1 MERHIVSNTERDI
14 RLNILNSL
22 LTTPHREVEKVVA
35 LHKEMIEQDPLFYG
49 HLATWYNN
57 TGEVRDHKEV
67 FIAAL
72 ITSDMEEH
80 RDAGF
85 VLLKQ
90 LPPYQ
95 VARVVT
101 DVKKFFKKVPRCLTT
116 AVKQYLR
123 EREANDAWFDKSII
137 RGKKAIKGLYAGLH
151 IKPSKRADDIL
162 FKDNPPEG
170 SAAYFIKILSQT
182 KDAEAQARLI
192 VENKIPYPVAVGA
205 ISEMSPAV
213 LVALIDVMTPQE
225 IINNLGSLKKQ
236 GVMDNADIKGMI
248 DAKIKSAV
256 KDGRVSGTK
265 AQVAADAAGVNK
277 ETREQLEE
285 VTNKKMRAKGTIKR
299 PTALLVDKS
308 SSLQI
313 AIDTGIQIGA
323 LVGGIMDADLYVY
336 AFDSMPYEIK
346 AAGDNVTDWQKAF
359 KGIRASGTTSV
370 GSGIAALERN
380 KQFVE
385 QIVIVTDEGE
395 NASPYSGTAY
405 QSYCDTMKVKPDVVI
420 IRVGRTC
427 QSTQNRL
434 TQVGANF
441 ETFDFNG
448 DYYSLPNL
456 IPMLQAKSRIDLL
469 MEIME
474 VPLPVRADKN

>member
-1 MERHIVSNTERDI
+1 
-14 RLNILNSL
+14 
-22 LTTPHREVEKVVA
+22 
-35 LHKEMIEQDPLFYG
+35 
-49 HLATWYNN
+49 
-57 TGEVRDHKEV
+57 
-67 FIAAL
+67 
-72 ITSDMEEH
+72 
-80 RDAGF
+80 
-85 VLLKQ
+85 
-90 LPPYQ
+90 
-95 VARVVT
+95 
-101 DVKKFFKKVPRCLTT
+101 
-116 AVKQYLR
+116 
-123 EREANDAWFDKSII
+123 
-137 RGKKAIKGLYAGLH
+137 
-151 IKPSKRADDIL
+151 
-162 FKDNPPEG
+162 
-170 SAAYFIKILSQT
+170 
-182 KDAEAQARLI
+182 
-192 VENKIPYPVAVGA
+192 
-205 ISEMSPAV
+205 MSPAI
-213 LVALIDVMTPQE
+213 LVALVEVMTPQE
-225 IINNLGSLKKQ
+225 VINNLGSLKSQ

-299 PTALLVDKS
+299 STALLVDKS

-313 AIDTGIQIGA
+313 AIDTGIQVGA

-359 KGIRASGTTSV
+359 KGIRATGTTSV

-395 NASPYSGTAY
+395 NAQPYSGTAY
-405 QSYCDTMKVKPDVVI
+405 QSYCEAMKVEPDVVI
-420 IRVGRTC
+420 IRVGHTC
-427 QSTQNRL
+427 SSTQNRL
-434 TQVGANF
+434 AAVNANVQ
-441 ETFDFNG
+441 TFDFNG

-456 IPMLQAKSRIDLL
+456 VPMLTAKSRVDLL

-474 VPLPVRADKN
+474 VPLPVRSDKK